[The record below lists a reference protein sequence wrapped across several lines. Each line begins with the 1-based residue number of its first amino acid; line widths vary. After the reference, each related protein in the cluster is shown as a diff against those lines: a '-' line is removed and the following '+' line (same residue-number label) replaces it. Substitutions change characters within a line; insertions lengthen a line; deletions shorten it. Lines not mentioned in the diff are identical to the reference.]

1 MSIIVST
8 DSDYKERLEGIRIHV
23 NSAYEDCDLSEARI
37 TNSAFMGRFNIE
49 IAMSVPG
56 YASLSDSQLS
66 LLKNAVQLKTAALLL
81 WSDGRIRRED
91 VQGEETEYMP
101 VQVRLA
107 IEDYRN
113 QADSIISRITPN
125 SPTHAAQTQFKVI
138 NPTKRF

>member
-23 NSAYEDCDLSEARI
+23 NSAYEDSDLSEERI

-49 IAMSVPG
+49 VAIAVPG
-56 YASLSDSQLS
+56 YASLSEAQLS
-66 LLKNAVQLKTAALLL
+66 LLKNAVQLLTAAQLL

-91 VQGEETEYMP
+91 VEGEETEYMT
-101 VQVRLA
+101 VQVKAA
-107 IEDYRN
+107 IDDYRN
-113 QADSIISRITPN
+113 QADSIISRITPT
-125 SPTHAAQTQFKVI
+125 STTHSAQTAFRVF